1 MGASQYQFGLLR
13 ASLPSHFKGDQEGTQ
28 RGGGVNFWKARPALE
43 RDIWICYQGMKICA
57 TKLLTPGLVPPP
69 DPHCTFVLLGP
80 GNLRPCILGDC
91 KERGLVLNKLAF
103 SSFSWVSE
111 LSTLYALRSQCT
123 PELWSD
129 LKKAPGFLPSGP
141 GHTSSFC
148 NAKVHF

>member
-1 MGASQYQFGLLR
+1 
-13 ASLPSHFKGDQEGTQ
+13 
-28 RGGGVNFWKARPALE
+28 
-43 RDIWICYQGMKICA
+43 MKICA

-111 LSTLYALRSQCT
+111 LSTLYALHSQCT

-129 LKKAPGFLPSGP
+129 LKKAPGFPLGLGTHPTFAMPKCIFKFETESLKM
-141 GHTSSFC
+141 HLSDRWWELITSCVLTEFWIVLKIFIFPPRLWRYVS
-148 NAKVHF
+148 AV